1 MKIGIL
7 SRNQALYSTRRL
19 AQVARVRGHT
29 VQIIDTLA
37 VTVDLGM
44 RSGAVSQLSQY
55 HLPDVDGI
63 IPRIGAS
70 ITPYGLAVVR
80 QFEDAGA
87 VSTATSAAIAQSR
100 DKLQSLQLM
109 SRAGLPI
116 PRTVVVAQLDDV
128 REAVDRV
135 GGLPVVIKLVRGTQG
150 RGVILAS
157 DIVSVEAIALTFHR
171 FKEQMLIQ
179 EFVAE
184 ANGQDM
190 RIIVVG
196 HQCVAA
202 MQRSAAAGEFR
213 SNLHLG
219 GTAVP
224 IVPDKATEKLALQAA
239 QAHGLAVAGVDV
251 IASARGPLLL
261 EVNSSPGLEGIERT
275 TGVGVAGA
283 IVRHLE
289 SLISQKVQK
298 MRAEKR
304 HRRRR

>member
-1 MKIGIL
+1 VKIGIL
-7 SRNQALYSTRRL
+7 SRNHALYSTRRL
-19 AQVARVRGHT
+19 AQAARVRGHT

-37 VTVDLGM
+37 VAVDLGL
-44 RSGAVSQLSQY
+44 RPDAAKGSSRY
-55 HLPDVDGI
+55 RLPEVDGI

-80 QFEDAGA
+80 QFEDTGA
-87 VSTATSAAIAQSR
+87 VSTAGSEAIAQSR

-109 SRAGLPI
+109 GRAGLPI

-128 REAVDRV
+128 RAAVDMV
-135 GGLPVVIKLVRGTQG
+135 GGLPVIIKLVRGTQG
-150 RGVILAS
+150 RGVILAP
-157 DIVSVEAIALTFHR
+157 DLASVEAIALTFHR

-179 EFVAE
+179 EFITE
-184 ANGQDM
+184 ANGQDT

-202 MQRSAAAGEFR
+202 MRRSAAAGEFR

-224 IVPDKATEKLALQAA
+224 IVLDSATKKLALRAA
-239 QAHGLAVAGVDV
+239 QAHTLGVAGVDV

-275 TGVGVAGA
+275 TGVDVARS
-283 IVRHLE
+283 IVQHLE
-289 SLISQKVQK
+289 KLISQKAQ
-298 MRAEKR
+298 RARRQRR
-304 HRRRR
+304 HKGRV

>member
-1 MKIGIL
+1 VKIGIL

-19 AQVARVRGHT
+19 AQAARVRGHT

-37 VTVDLGM
+37 VAVDLGVQSDVVTSS
-44 RSGAVSQLSQY
+44 RY
-55 HLPDVDGI
+55 RLPEVEGI

-80 QFEDAGA
+80 RFEDAGV
-87 VSTATSAAIAQSR
+87 VSTAGSEAIAQSR

-116 PRTVVVAQLDDV
+116 PRTVLAAQPDGV
-128 REAVDRV
+128 RAAVEMV

-150 RGVILAS
+150 RGVILAT
-157 DIVSVEAIALTFHR
+157 DIASVEAIGLTFHR

-179 EFVAE
+179 EFIAE
-184 ANGQDM
+184 AGGQDT

-202 MQRSAAAGEFR
+202 MRRSAAAGDFR

-219 GTAVP
+219 GTAVA
-224 IVPDKATEKLALQAA
+224 IILDSATKKLALQAT
-239 QAHGLAVAGVDV
+239 QAHGLGVAGVDV

-261 EVNSSPGLEGIERT
+261 EVNSSPGLEGIEHI
-275 TGVGVAGA
+275 TGVDVARN
-283 IVRHLE
+283 IIHHLE
-289 SLISQKVQK
+289 KLHSQKVQ
-298 MRAEKR
+298 RQRRQRRHKR
-304 HRRRR
+304 RK

>member
-19 AQVARVRGHT
+19 AQAARVRGHA

-37 VTVDLGM
+37 VAVDLGVQ
-44 RSGAVSQLSQY
+44 SDAVATNRY
-55 HLPDVDGI
+55 RLPEVDAI

-80 QFEDAGA
+80 RFEDAGA
-87 VSTATSAAIAQSR
+87 VSTAAAEAIAQSR

-116 PRTVVVAQLDDV
+116 PKTVLAAQPDGV
-128 REAVDRV
+128 RAAVEMV

-150 RGVILAS
+150 RGVILAT
-157 DIVSVEAIALTFHR
+157 DIASVEAIALTFHR

-179 EFVAE
+179 EFIAE
-184 ANGQDM
+184 ANGQDT

-196 HQCVAA
+196 HRCVAA
-202 MQRSAAAGEFR
+202 MQRSAAAGDFR

-219 GTAVP
+219 GTAVA
-224 IVPDKATEKLALQAA
+224 VVLDGATEKLALRAA
-239 QAHGLAVAGVDV
+239 QAHGLDVAGVDV

-261 EVNSSPGLEGIERT
+261 EVNSSPGLEGVEHT
-275 TGVGVAGA
+275 TGVDIARS
-283 IVRHLE
+283 IVHHLE
-289 SLISQKVQK
+289 KLHSQKVQ
-298 MRAEKR
+298 RE
-304 HRRRR
+304 RRRRRHKRRT

>member
-1 MKIGIL
+1 VKIGIL

-19 AQVARVRGHT
+19 AQAARVRSHA

-37 VTVDLGM
+37 VAVDLGPAADPAGG
-44 RSGAVSQLSQY
+44 RS
-55 HLPDVDGI
+55 HHRLPEVDGI

-87 VSTATSAAIAQSR
+87 VSTATAEAIAQSR

-116 PRTVVVAQLDDV
+116 PRTVVAAQMEHV
-128 REAVDRV
+128 GAAVEAV

-150 RGVILAS
+150 RGVILAP
-157 DIVSVEAIALTFHR
+157 DLASVEAIARTFHR
-171 FKEQMLIQ
+171 FREQMLIQ
-179 EFVAE
+179 EFIPE
-184 ANGQDM
+184 ANGQDT

-196 HQCVAA
+196 RQCVAA
-202 MQRSAAAGEFR
+202 MQRSAAAGDFR

-224 IVPDKATEKLALQAA
+224 VVLDQATQKLALNAA
-239 QAHGLAVAGVDV
+239 QAHGLGVAGVDV
-251 IASARGPLLL
+251 IASERGPLLL

-275 TGVGVAGA
+275 TGVDVARS
-283 IVRHLE
+283 IIQHLE
-289 SLISQKVQK
+289 KLLNQKAQ
-298 MRAEKR
+298 RL
-304 HRRRR
+304 RRERRLRQRK

>member
-1 MKIGIL
+1 VKIGIL

-19 AQVARVRGHT
+19 AQAARVRGHT

-37 VTVDLGM
+37 VAVELGVQSDVVASS
-44 RSGAVSQLSQY
+44 RY
-55 HLPDVDGI
+55 RLPEVEGI

-80 QFEDAGA
+80 RFEDAGV
-87 VSTATSAAIAQSR
+87 VSTAGSEAIALSR

-116 PRTVVVAQLDDV
+116 PRTVLAAQPDGV
-128 REAVDRV
+128 RAAVEMV

-150 RGVILAS
+150 RGVILAT
-157 DIVSVEAIALTFHR
+157 DIASVEAIALTFHR

-179 EFVAE
+179 EFIAE
-184 ANGQDM
+184 AGGQDT

-202 MQRSAAAGEFR
+202 MRRSAAAGDFR

-219 GTAVP
+219 GTAVAL
-224 IVPDKATEKLALQAA
+224 ILDSATKKLALQAT
-239 QAHGLAVAGVDV
+239 QAHGLGVAGVDV

-261 EVNSSPGLEGIERT
+261 EVNSSPGLEGIEHI
-275 TGVGVAGA
+275 TGVDIARNM
-283 IVRHLE
+283 IHHLE
-289 SLISQKVQK
+289 KLHSQKVQ
-298 MRAEKR
+298 RQRRQRRHKR
-304 HRRRR
+304 RK